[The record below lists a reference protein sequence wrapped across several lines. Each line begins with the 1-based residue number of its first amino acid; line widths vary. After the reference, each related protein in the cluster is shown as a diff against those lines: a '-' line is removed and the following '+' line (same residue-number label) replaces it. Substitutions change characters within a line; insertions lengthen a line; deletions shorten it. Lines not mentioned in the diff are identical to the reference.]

1 MSARDEVAAAFLLP
15 APMPTR
21 QNSLP
26 AQPSVANEW
35 QVEPNL
41 PRSQSSQPNAREY
54 RDAYGQYGQH
64 ALTPGLEQEFPQSQ
78 PMIPMHGN
86 DGYQQAQVAVGHVH
100 YVRSPVQPHPRSPAL
115 SGLNVRSPPP
125 FVVTNSQG
133 QVMMPVSLSPVH
145 LVPVYSQQ
153 SYATQLHA
161 LDQSGDSLTFS
172 QDSPGM
178 QSVDSYG
185 PPGASR
191 YPYAYDDQYLVG
203 SYTNSTFSDGIG
215 MGNFQSNS
223 GSVGNTFGRG
233 PTAPQGTGGSRT
245 GSPALRTLQPR
256 PQRPAADPR
265 TNFSNYGVTSPTS
278 NSGENARYGNYPY
291 DPTVDGN
298 ASFSPSIILGLGSER
313 DSYLQQQLARARSER
328 SMHSRSR
335 SGGAGVSTPDRQEAA
350 RENARIRGDH
360 RRDKD

>member
-1 MSARDEVAAAFLLP
+1 M
-15 APMPTR
+15 
-21 QNSLP
+21 QNS
-26 AQPSVANEW
+26 N
-35 QVEPNL
+35 
-41 PRSQSSQPNAREY
+41 
-54 RDAYGQYGQH
+54 
-64 ALTPGLEQEFPQSQ
+64 
-78 PMIPMHGN
+78 
-86 DGYQQAQVAVGHVH
+86 GYQPQLAMGHVQ
-100 YVRSPVQPHPRSPAL
+100 YVRSPGQAHARSPAL

-145 LVPVYSQQ
+145 LVPVYSQP
-153 SYATQLHA
+153 SYVAQLHA

-185 PPGASR
+185 APGASR

-215 MGNFQSNS
+215 MGTFQSNS
-223 GSVGNTFGRG
+223 GSTGNTFGRA
-233 PTAPQGTGGSRT
+233 PVAAPQATPGSRT
-245 GSPALRTLQPR
+245 SSPALRTLQPR
-256 PQRPAADPR
+256 PQRPAVDPR
-265 TNFSNYGVTSPTS
+265 TNFSNYGVTSP
-278 NSGENARYGNYPY
+278 NSGENARYGAYPY

-298 ASFSPSIILGLGSER
+298 GSFSPSIIPGLGSER
-313 DSYLQQQLARARSER
+313 DGYLQQHLARARSER

-335 SGGAGVSTPDRQEAA
+335 SAGAGVSTPDRQEAA